1 MKPKLKDRKNRKMH
15 LEEHDT
21 SKTLG
26 NPEIVFAAFMDC
38 LQEGDHVAARE
49 ILAGGLRHMNKSK
62 LSRSH
67 RIPRRT
73 LYNLFDS
80 KSAPGLDLVA
90 KVCRAIRQE
99 SARRTDRRS

>member
-1 MKPKLKDRKNRKMH
+1 MKPRIRKDKKLL
-15 LEEHDT
+15 LEKHDT

-26 NPEIVFAAFMDC
+26 NPEIVFAAFMEC

-49 ILAGGLRHMNKSK
+49 ILVGGLRRMNKSK

-80 KSAPGLDLVA
+80 KSVPGLDLVA
-90 KVCRAIRQE
+90 KVCHAIRQE
-99 SARRTDRRS
+99 SLRTRS

>member
-1 MKPKLKDRKNRKMH
+1 MNSKTNRTKVRKPRLY
-15 LEEHDT
+15 EHDT

-73 LYNLFDS
+73 LYNLFAG
-80 KSAPGLDLVA
+80 KAAPGLDLVA

-99 SARRTDRRS
+99 SVRK

>member
-1 MKPKLKDRKNRKMH
+1 MKPRIMSRKREKMN

-21 SKTLG
+21 SRTLG

-73 LYNLFDS
+73 LYNLLDG
-80 KSAPGLDLVA
+80 KAAPGLDLVA

-99 SARRTDRRS
+99 SIRK

>member
-1 MKPKLKDRKNRKMH
+1 MKPKIKSDRKKEIP
-15 LEEHDT
+15 LEDHDT

-26 NPEIVFAAFMDC
+26 NPEIVFAGFMEC

-73 LYNLFDS
+73 LYNLFDG
-80 KSAPGLDLVA
+80 KVAPGLDLVA

-99 SARRTDRRS
+99 SIRK